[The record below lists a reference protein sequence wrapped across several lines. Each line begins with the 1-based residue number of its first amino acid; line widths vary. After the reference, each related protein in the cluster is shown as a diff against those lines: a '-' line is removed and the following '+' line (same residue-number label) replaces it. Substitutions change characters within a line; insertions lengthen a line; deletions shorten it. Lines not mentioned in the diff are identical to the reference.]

1 MSASGRHWAAINEV
15 SFVAGMRLLC
25 WVHRVLGPWPFR
37 IALYPVLVWYVLTN
51 ARARRVSS
59 DYLTRVGAFA
69 PVPRL
74 GVLRHF
80 AAFAESIL
88 DKMLLWG
95 GHADLRKVSIH
106 GADGVDRVLE
116 SGRGALLIC
125 SHFGNIELCRVLSRQ
140 RPDVAVNMLVH
151 TRHAEAFNAMLASL
165 NPAIRFNLM
174 QVTEL
179 DAAAATVLAEKVGRG
194 ELVVIAGD
202 RVPVSDAPRVAMAD
216 FLGSPAPFPVG
227 PYVLASVLQCPV
239 FLLFPLQ
246 RDGRAEVHF
255 ELFSDSLRLPR
266 GGRNAA
272 LADMAGAYAARLQH
286 YCTLAPLQWFN
297 FYDFWHTPKLGK
309 SDAPG

>member
-106 GADGVDRVLE
+106 GADGVDRGGAGFDAIACLDFVGHGCDCP
-116 SGRGALLIC
+116 SPIGYRRPRTAMRGVR
-125 SHFGNIELCRVLSRQ
+125 S
-140 RPDVAVNMLVH
+140 
-151 TRHAEAFNAMLASL
+151 
-165 NPAIRFNLM
+165 
-174 QVTEL
+174 
-179 DAAAATVLAEKVGRG
+179 
-194 ELVVIAGD
+194 
-202 RVPVSDAPRVAMAD
+202 
-216 FLGSPAPFPVG
+216 
-227 PYVLASVLQCPV
+227 
-239 FLLFPLQ
+239 
-246 RDGRAEVHF
+246 
-255 ELFSDSLRLPR
+255 
-266 GGRNAA
+266 
-272 LADMAGAYAARLQH
+272 
-286 YCTLAPLQWFN
+286 
-297 FYDFWHTPKLGK
+297 
-309 SDAPG
+309 